1 MGVKIMITTKN
12 IKISIPQD
20 IFITLNQNENEFIY
34 NLKLNYAIQLFQNG
48 KLSIGKASEFVGI
61 SRFTFEN
68 LLSEKNIP
76 ISDISANE
84 VFNDV
89 KKLSNLLNE
98 KHR

>member
-1 MGVKIMITTKN
+1 MTTTKN
-12 IKISIPQD
+12 IQISIPQD

-48 KLSIGKASEFVGI
+48 KLTIGKAAEFIGI

-68 LLSEKNIP
+68 LLTEKNIP
-76 ISDISANE
+76 FSDITLIE

-89 KKLSNLLNE
+89 KKLNNLMNE
-98 KHR
+98 KYC